1 MTGNKKYGI
10 DTDDADR
17 ETRDAMDEFVKTEQ
31 TRDWSYEELQRK
43 YNHLKEVVSRNF
55 PTLWFAL
62 EFALSVKSIMNVKGI
77 NLPFIGIFLGPP
89 SSMKTFVV
97 ELFRKYDKFTLYTD
111 EFSPRALVSHNS
123 GLKEKDLRKID
134 LLPRIRNKLFLTPE
148 LSPMFSAKDDDLLSI
163 IGRLTRVSDGSGYA
177 NDSGAQGHRGY
188 AGEMM
193 FSWLGAAVNIPYK
206 VHKLMSFLGP
216 KLYFFRLPW
225 VEVSEEEY
233 FRTRNDDFHSKKQ
246 EIEVA
251 LLEYLYYFEMNPAII
266 LEEESESDR
275 IVWNGH
281 SDDSEEDYEDNR
293 LPKVKT
299 CQEFDDNKAH
309 KIIIKLCVMLA
320 HLRAFVPTFQTY
332 GTQGADYGYALPTI
346 EDPSRAITQMR
357 NLARGHAVSQGRL
370 SITLDDISIVMHTV
384 FSSTTLERVKLL
396 ELLIEKDGIITTGVV
411 CENLGVSRPTAR
423 RTMTE
428 LKASGLVD
436 YTTPPEEEESYNVEM
451 GIVLK
456 QEFEWFLSPEFK
468 EVNAKLLKEKYPP
481 HTYVKIESVGTNEDN
496 V

>member
-1 MTGNKKYGI
+1 MVGRKHGI
-10 DTDDADR
+10 DTDEYDR
-17 ETRDAMDEFVKTEQ
+17 ETSDAMDEFVKSELDK
-31 TRDWSYEELQRK
+31 DWSYEELQRK
-43 YNHLKEVVSRNF
+43 YNRLKEVVLKNF
-55 PTLWFAL
+55 PTLWFTL
-62 EFALSVKSIMNVKGI
+62 EFALSVKTIMNVKGI
-77 NLPFIGIFLGPP
+77 NLPFIGILLGPP

-193 FSWLGAAVNIPYK
+193 FCWLGAAVNIPYK

-216 KLYFFRLPW
+216 KLYFSRLPW

-246 EIEVA
+246 EIETA

-266 LEEESESDR
+266 LEEETESER
-275 IVWNGH
+275 VIWNGH
-281 SDDSEEDYEDNR
+281 SDDSTEEDYENNR
-293 LPKVKT
+293 LPKIKT
-299 CQEFDDNKAH
+299 CPEFDDDKTH
-309 KIIIKLCVMLA
+309 KIIIKLCTMLA

-332 GTQGADYGYALPTI
+332 GTQGADYAYALPTI
-346 EDPSRAITQMR
+346 EDPSRAIQQMR
-357 NLARGHAVSQGRL
+357 NLAKGHALSQGRL
-370 SITLDDISIVMHTV
+370 SITLDDIPIVMHTV

-396 ELLIEKDGIITTGVV
+396 GLLIKENGTLTTGIV

-436 YTTPPEEEESYNVEM
+436 YTTSPEEEERNDIEM

-456 QEFEWFLSPEFK
+456 QEFNWFLSAEFK

-481 HTYVKIESVGTNEDN
+481 PTYVKKENVGTNEDN